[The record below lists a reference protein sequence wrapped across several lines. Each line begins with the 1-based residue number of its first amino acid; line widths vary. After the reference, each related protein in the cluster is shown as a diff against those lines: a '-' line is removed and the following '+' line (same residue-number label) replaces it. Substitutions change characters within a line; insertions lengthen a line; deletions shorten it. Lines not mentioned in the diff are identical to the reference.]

1 VQISEYNKKPLPSI
15 PILNLLPK
23 SSKIQKRRPSSTTDR
38 LRLTCHHGPT
48 TSDAHEVQTTLK
60 SIPDGLSPIDRY
72 AGDSQAHERIALGLE
87 SASESTL
94 DEALGKALD
103 EALDEA
109 VDEALDEAV
118 DEALDEAVDEALD
131 EAVDE
136 ALDEAVDEAVDEAAD
151 EAADENIVLQPWR
164 RAADPKTNGTYRK
177 IRIGISLKR
186 PKRGMSDGP
195 NGDENNR
202 SRKRK
207 PHRDEDEQERK
218 GRKKTPSSPSP
229 PDEA

>member
-118 DEALDEAVDEALD
+118 DEALDEAVDEA
-131 EAVDE
+131 
-136 ALDEAVDEAVDEAAD
+136 VDEAAD